1 MCVPE
6 EAVEVEVAEDDD
18 QVVRGK
24 EERVNGHQP
33 QQVGGGV
40 VQGERVQ
47 TRLVVELQTK
57 IRKDLT
63 TMEKALT
70 RVLLKMPM
78 TTFTLT
84 MQLCYTQ
91 YRRFYI
97 FNEDQTM
104 VLT

>member
-6 EAVEVEVAEDDD
+6 EAVEVKVAEDDD

-47 TRLVVELQTK
+47 TRLVIELQT
-57 IRKDLT
+57 
-63 TMEKALT
+63 
-70 RVLLKMPM
+70 
-78 TTFTLT
+78 
-84 MQLCYTQ
+84 
-91 YRRFYI
+91 
-97 FNEDQTM
+97 M
-104 VLT
+104 VREIS